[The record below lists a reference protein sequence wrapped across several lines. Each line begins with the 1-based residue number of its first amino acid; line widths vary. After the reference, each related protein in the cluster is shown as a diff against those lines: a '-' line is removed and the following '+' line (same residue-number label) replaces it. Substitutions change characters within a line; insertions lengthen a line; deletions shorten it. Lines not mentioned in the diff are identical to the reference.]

1 MLFCFTSRSMAIVCL
16 QEASSARTVHGTKQ
30 SCDHSLLQHENPAMD
45 LAGAPLCRN
54 TCCCH
59 AVVMLCYVMLC
70 MLCCVVA
77 AERYMEVD
85 IDVTTCRTA
94 GFIVQVRMDPMCT
107 LTYAVCPVFIANPG
121 SVRHVTDHCSCMSLA
136 FSLKVPEVG
145 AWLQAHGCCKRE
157 VVAPLLR
164 SPVVCFWVNVKLT
177 NR

>member
-1 MLFCFTSRSMAIVCL
+1 
-16 QEASSARTVHGTKQ
+16 
-30 SCDHSLLQHENPAMD
+30 
-45 LAGAPLCRN
+45 
-54 TCCCH
+54 
-59 AVVMLCYVMLC
+59 
-70 MLCCVVA
+70 
-77 AERYMEVD
+77 MEVD